1 MVRALKTTSSELFF
15 LKLMKS
21 GGRCQPCW
29 KKTCLAYDLIRTTTI
44 FTTEAFG
51 ETFKIQSATL
61 NCNSE
66 KGLFLLK
73 WKVGSEAPQ
82 VEKAKTKFQYRFNNY
97 KSKHRAFRKG
107 KRKKTQK
114 LFHNHYCLDG
124 HLGIDDW
131 DFTLFQRCETQKQL
145 KETETFW
152 QHPLKT
158 FQPLSLN
165 EKESTY
171 INIPHR

>member
-73 WKVGSEAPQ
+73 WKVGSEAP
-82 VEKAKTKFQYRFNNY
+82 
-97 KSKHRAFRKG
+97 
-107 KRKKTQK
+107 
-114 LFHNHYCLDG
+114 
-124 HLGIDDW
+124 
-131 DFTLFQRCETQKQL
+131 
-145 KETETFW
+145 
-152 QHPLKT
+152 
-158 FQPLSLN
+158 
-165 EKESTY
+165 
-171 INIPHR
+171 